1 MDTQSRSI
9 PLISRGDG
17 VVIGVAVALLLA
29 VFITLWQ
36 PEGHGAEAV
45 VYLNGNR
52 WARLNLFQN
61 QDIKVPGPLGISQLQ
76 VRDGKIRF
84 VDSPCPT
91 KLCVHAGW
99 LSQGGES
106 ATCLPNHVS
115 VQVLGDDPRFDTIN
129 F

>member
-1 MDTQSRSI
+1 MTLNPQPI
-9 PLISRGDG
+9 KLISRGDW
-17 VVIGVAVALLLA
+17 VVIGIATALLLS
-29 VFITLWQ
+29 VFFTLWQ

-45 VYLNGNR
+45 VYLDGKR

-61 QDIKVPGPLGISQLQ
+61 QDIHVPGPLGDSHLQ
-76 VRDGKIRF
+76 VRNGQIRF
-84 VDSPCPT
+84 IDSPCPT

-115 VQVLGDDPRFDTIN
+115 VQVLGDDTRFDTIN

>member
-1 MDTQSRSI
+1 MNTNYRSI
-9 PLISRGDG
+9 PLISRGDS
-17 VVIGVAVALLLA
+17 VVIVMAVALLLS

-45 VYLNGNR
+45 VYLNGKR
-52 WARLNLFQN
+52 WARLNLFEN
-61 QDIKVPGPLGISQLQ
+61 KDIQVPGPLGISRLQ
-76 VRDGKIRF
+76 VRNGQIRF

-99 LSQGGES
+99 LSQGGET
-106 ATCLPNHVS
+106 ATCLPNRVS
-115 VQVLGDDPRFDTIN
+115 IQVLGDDPRYDTIN